1 MGFRVEADK
10 AAARG
15 QDRRKVETRIWLH
28 ILALESAIF
37 SRLNSALGT
46 EFGLSVAKFEFLA
59 QVERYPEGITLGK
72 ISENLKVTS
81 GNVSGL
87 VQRLLAD
94 DLITKQMSLEDR
106 RSFIVRFSSKGKEVF
121 EKANALHKAKLA
133 ECFAD
138 IPLGELEEA
147 LETLGTLTS
156 RVSAGTAHEQVC
168 TRAG

>member
-1 MGFRVEADK
+1 MGEDTSIS
-10 AAARG
+10 RG

-28 ILALESAIF
+28 ILALESTIF
-37 SRLNSALGT
+37 SRLNSALSA

-59 QVERYPEGITLGK
+59 QVERYPEGISLGK

-94 DLITKQMSLEDR
+94 ELITKEMSREDR
-106 RSFIVRFSSKGKEVF
+106 RSFIVRFSPKGKKVF
-121 EKANALHKAKLA
+121 EKANAFHKAKLA

-147 LETLGTLTS
+147 LTALGALSS
-156 RVSAGTAHEQVC
+156 RVRSETA
-168 TRAG
+168 R

>member
-1 MGFRVEADK
+1 MGASNTTS
-10 AAARG
+10 RG
-15 QDRRKVETRIWLH
+15 QHRRKVETRIWLH
-28 ILALESAIF
+28 ILALESTIF
-37 SRLNSALGT
+37 SRLNSALSA

-94 DLITKQMSLEDR
+94 ELITRHMSQEDR
-106 RSFIVRFSSKGKEVF
+106 RSFIVRFSPKGKQVF

-133 ECFAD
+133 ECFAE
-138 IPLGELEEA
+138 IPFEELEEA
-147 LETLGTLTS
+147 LTTLGALSS
-156 RVSAGTAHEQVC
+156 RVRPETA
-168 TRAG
+168 

>member
-1 MGFRVEADK
+1 MEADS
-10 AAARG
+10 ATSRG
-15 QDRRKVETRIWLH
+15 QDRRRVETRIWLH
-28 ILALESAIF
+28 ILALESTIF
-37 SRLNSALGT
+37 SRLNSALGA

-94 DLITKQMSLEDR
+94 DLITKQMSQEDR
-106 RSFIVRFSSKGKEVF
+106 RSFIVRFSPKGRQVF

-133 ECFAD
+133 ECFAE
-138 IPLGELEEA
+138 IPLGELEDTLAA
-147 LETLGTLTS
+147 LGALS
-156 RVSAGTAHEQVC
+156 ARVRPAGPA
-168 TRAG
+168 R